1 MTQKPV
7 TQRPI
12 TQRAVQRANT
22 ARRGSILYLAVS
34 ALCMLSSACGSHD
47 HDSIP
52 AELLSAIENGAR
64 DSSDYPAGPSGDQ
77 VGDIAPNVCVDGWLD
92 PTAADYDA
100 TRMEPICFADF
111 WDPEQQD
118 HRLLLVN
125 TAAIW
130 CSACQVEYQGSATR
144 PSLSA
149 EASARQ
155 ERGLR
160 VLGTLFQ
167 DASLN
172 PATRSDGVRWAQ
184 SFEVDFPFGVDADFE
199 MGAFADP
206 SVQPFNLLIDTST
219 MEIIF
224 TLQGDFPGQLWP
236 LIDEQLASL

>member
-1 MTQKPV
+1 MTPGATPLV
-7 TQRPI
+7 
-12 TQRAVQRANT
+12 N
-22 ARRGSILYLAVS
+22 ARRRRRWLCI
-34 ALCMLSSACGSHD
+34 ALSTLGAACGSHD
-47 HDSIP
+47 HDDIP
-52 AELLSAIENGAR
+52 DELLSAIENGER
-64 DSSDYPAGPSGDQ
+64 DASDYPAGPTGDQ
-77 VGDIAPNVCVDGWLD
+77 VGDVAPNVCVDGWRN
-92 PTAADYDA
+92 PAAAEYDS

-111 WDPEQQD
+111 WDSEQQD

-130 CSACQVEYQGSATR
+130 CSACQVEYQGSGAR

-149 EASARQ
+149 EASARY

-172 PATRSDGVRWAQ
+172 PATHGDGVRWAE

-219 MEIIF
+219 MEIVF
-224 TLQGDFPGQLWP
+224 ALQGDFPGQLWKV
-236 LIDEQLASL
+236 IDEQLASL